1 MHRKRL
7 RSSEY
12 EEALAPGHPKQLMA
26 SWRTLFCPC
35 LIEHLSFVASSE
47 CLRRQSA
54 FLLTFRILCRHSV
67 YTFLVQHLSH
77 NQHFFSNRL
86 IFIFCPRSYWPMN
99 LPTMAFTTW
108 KSCSSVSA
116 DSWWKPSENEKWK
129 DSPFTL
135 IFSMTMSFLSLLCV
149 QLVLHSALTSKSKL

>member
-26 SWRTLFCPC
+26 SWRTLFYRW
-35 LIEHLSFVASSE
+35 LIKHFSFVASSE
-47 CLRRQSA
+47 RLRRQSA

-86 IFIFCPRSYWPMN
+86 IFIFCPDHIGRWIFPRWLSPHES
-99 LPTMAFTTW
+99 LALL
-108 KSCSSVSA
+108 SLQIV
-116 DSWWKPSENEKWK
+116 DENHLKMK
-129 DSPFTL
+129 NGKIVHSH
-135 IFSMTMSFLSLLCV
+135 SFLAWPCPPLVCFVPSWSSTLL
-149 QLVLHSALTSKSKL
+149 